1 MRYLFF
7 ILVSFFGMNAAAQ
20 DFRPILSDGKVW
32 HCQYTY
38 LGGAYAYTI
47 TIDGDTI
54 VGDKACKKA
63 VFEGTTD
70 RGVAFNR
77 TEACFEENG
86 RLYSFDPENDE
97 TDDYT
102 VPCLICDF
110 NLNVGDPAWNGYVT
124 KVDTIEVRGVQRRR
138 ITLDYSDLCVW
149 VEGIGTYSDGWPTTR
164 PIPTNGHTET
174 VDSVCENRQV
184 IFTKEDFFAPAI
196 TNSINPTENQMKQGG
211 KKYDLTGKLV
221 RKAKKNEIYIQDGK
235 KRIDTS
241 LN

>member
-20 DFRPILSDGKVW
+20 DFRPILTDGKVW
-32 HCQYTY
+32 YCQYTY
-38 LGGAYAYTI
+38 FGGAYTYTI

-63 VFEGTTD
+63 IFKGTTD
-70 RGVAFNR
+70 RGVAFNVP
-77 TEACFEENG
+77 EACFEENG
-86 RLYSFDPENDE
+86 RLYCFDPENE
-97 TDDYT
+97 EAEEYT

-110 NLNVGDPAWNGYVT
+110 NLNVGDAAWSGNVT

-138 ITLDYSDLCVW
+138 ITIDDSDSCVW

-174 VDSVCENRQV
+174 VDSVYENGQL
-184 IFTKEDFFAPAI
+184 IFTKEDFFAPAM
-196 TNSINPTENQMKQGG
+196 TSSIKPTESLAKKDD
-211 KKYDLTGKLV
+211 KKYDLTGKAV
-221 RKAKKNEIYIQDGK
+221 RNIRKNEIYIQGGK
-235 KRIDTS
+235 KRMGR
-241 LN
+241 